1 MNAKQQ
7 QRKALLDKW
16 GGVIDESFGKLPE
29 NKKYF
34 LAALAH
40 NVQYINEGF
49 DNVYSQNLNGMGPV
63 AFPADPGTQQQFHD
77 PSRKVGSI
85 DVPANTLALNM
96 NLAAQTILFDLLPTV
111 PVYSPLVQLDYVD
124 YVYGGGKLG
133 SGEGPR
139 YFLIKWEELYNADS
153 QAVIKTL
160 RKGDVI
166 YVGKKEVD
174 ALCVKATFVQTSRVA
189 GYVIVRNDGV
199 YKVAET
205 ETKMSFVAS
214 NEPLVAAAQNADTI
228 FKVDVDGTATVIV
241 SGMTKVIFDLVSA
254 GDEQIHGFVT
264 LNEDGD
270 PMSRA
275 QSEFGNS
282 KVMELRTFS
291 KSIEVKTYQVWGALT
306 RRQVKDLK
314 ARGLDSVAI
323 IKNAM
328 QNEITQ
334 AINDNGLSR
343 MRRLGVTTH
352 ANLLAA
358 QGYNLNLYIGA
369 AGSTGKD
376 FKAFSIPEFIDAA
389 GVDRAGEMGIIPN
402 AESNSS
408 AENQITR
415 QARIATRILAASAII
430 GNLSRFGA
438 GDAAVVNTITL
449 VALKTQKN
457 FVSAIDNTLV
467 QDNKN
472 LYYAGDLA
480 GIKIYCDPKQMLN
493 DNRVLVLRTNKTAD
507 GVDIDNIN
515 QGMVFLPYDLAST
528 VEITAEGTAA
538 PKLLIESDYALAETG
553 MYPSLAYLTF
563 AIDSDYG
570 WV

>member
-1 MNAKQQ
+1 M
-7 QRKALLDKW
+7 
-16 GGVIDESFGKLPE
+16 
-29 NKKYF
+29 
-34 LAALAH
+34 AALAH

-63 AFPADPGTQQQFHD
+63 AFPADPDTQQQFHD

-153 QAVIKTL
+153 QTGIKTL

-199 YKVAET
+199 YKVVET
-205 ETKMSFVAS
+205 ETKVSFVAS

-228 FKVDVDGTATVIV
+228 FKVDVDGTATNIV
-241 SGMTKVIFDLVSA
+241 AGMTKVIFDLVSA

-291 KSIEVKTYQVWGALT
+291 KAIEVKTYQVWGALT

-507 GVDIDNIN
+507 GIDIDNIN

>member
-153 QAVIKTL
+153 QAGIKTL

-228 FKVDVDGTATVIV
+228 FKVDVNGTPTDIV
-241 SGMTKVIFDLVSA
+241 TGMTKVIFDLVSA

-291 KSIEVKTYQVWGALT
+291 KAIEVKTYQVWGALT

-334 AINDNGLSR
+334 AINDNGLNR

-553 MYPSLAYLTF
+553 MYPSLSYLTF

-570 WV
+570 WI

>member
-139 YFLIKWEELYNADS
+139 YFLIKWEELYNANS
-153 QAVIKTL
+153 QTGIKTL

-228 FKVDVDGTATVIV
+228 FKVDINGTSTDIV

-291 KSIEVKTYQVWGALT
+291 KAIEVKTYQVWGALT

-515 QGMVFLPYDLAST
+515 QGMVLLPYDLAST

>member
-49 DNVYSQNLNGMGPV
+49 DNVYSQNLNGIGPV

-153 QAVIKTL
+153 QAGIKTL

-228 FKVDVDGTATVIV
+228 FKVDVDGTATNIV
-241 SGMTKVIFDLVSA
+241 AGMTKVIFDLVSA

>member
-153 QAVIKTL
+153 QAGIKTL

-228 FKVDVDGTATVIV
+228 FKVDVDGTATDIV
-241 SGMTKVIFDLVSA
+241 TGMTKVIFDLVSA

-291 KSIEVKTYQVWGALT
+291 KAIEVKTYQVWGALT

>member
-49 DNVYSQNLNGMGPV
+49 DNVYSQNLNGVGPV

-153 QAVIKTL
+153 QAGIKTL

-214 NEPLVAAAQNADTI
+214 NEPLVAAAQNADAI
-228 FKVDVDGTATVIV
+228 FKVDVNGTATDIV
-241 SGMTKVIFDLVSA
+241 AGMTKVIFDLVSA

-291 KSIEVKTYQVWGALT
+291 KAIEVKTYQVWGALT

-438 GDAAVVNTITL
+438 GDAAVVSTITL

>member
-153 QAVIKTL
+153 QAGIKTL

-228 FKVDVDGTATVIV
+228 FKVDVNGTPTDIV
-241 SGMTKVIFDLVSA
+241 TGMTKVIFDLVSA

-291 KSIEVKTYQVWGALT
+291 KAIEVKTYQVWGALT

-334 AINDNGLSR
+334 AINDNGLNR

>member
-153 QAVIKTL
+153 QAGIKTL

-228 FKVDVDGTATVIV
+228 FKVDVKGTPTDIV
-241 SGMTKVIFDLVSA
+241 TGMTKVIFDLVSA

-291 KSIEVKTYQVWGALT
+291 KAIEVKTYQVWGALT

-334 AINDNGLSR
+334 AINDNGLNR

-480 GIKIYCDPKQMLN
+480 GIRIYCDPKQMLN

>member
-153 QAVIKTL
+153 QAGIKTL

-166 YVGKKEVD
+166 YVGKKKVD

-228 FKVDVDGTATVIV
+228 FKVDVDGTATDIV
-241 SGMTKVIFDLVSA
+241 AGMTKVIFDLVSA

-291 KSIEVKTYQVWGALT
+291 KAIEVKTYQVWGALT

-493 DNRVLVLRTNKTAD
+493 DTRVLVLRTNKTAD

>member
-153 QAVIKTL
+153 QAGIKTL

-205 ETKMSFVAS
+205 ETKVSFVAT

-228 FKVDVDGTATVIV
+228 FKVDVNGTATDIV
-241 SGMTKVIFDLVSA
+241 AGMTKVIFDLVSA

-270 PMSRA
+270 PMSRD

-291 KSIEVKTYQVWGALT
+291 KAIEVKTYQVWGALT

>member
-77 PSRKVGSI
+77 TSRKVGSI

-133 SGEGPR
+133 SCEGPR

-153 QAVIKTL
+153 QAGIKTL

-205 ETKMSFVAS
+205 ETKVSFVAS

-228 FKVDVDGTATVIV
+228 FKVDVDGTATDIV
-241 SGMTKVIFDLVSA
+241 AGMTKVIFDLVSA

>member
-49 DNVYSQNLNGMGPV
+49 DNVYSQNLNGIGPV

-153 QAVIKTL
+153 QAGIKTL

-205 ETKMSFVAS
+205 ETKISFVAS

-228 FKVDVDGTATVIV
+228 FKVDVDGTATDIV
-241 SGMTKVIFDLVSA
+241 ASMTKVIFDLVSA

-291 KSIEVKTYQVWGALT
+291 KAIEVKTYQVWGALT

-389 GVDRAGEMGIIPN
+389 GVDRAGEMGIIQN

>member
-139 YFLIKWEELYNADS
+139 YFLIKWEELYNANS
-153 QAVIKTL
+153 QTGIKTL

-228 FKVDVDGTATVIV
+228 FKVDINGTPTDIV

-291 KSIEVKTYQVWGALT
+291 KAIEVKTYQVWGALT

-515 QGMVFLPYDLAST
+515 QGMVLLPYDLAST

>member
-153 QAVIKTL
+153 QAGIKTL

-205 ETKMSFVAS
+205 ETKVSFVAS

-228 FKVDVDGTATVIV
+228 FKVDVAGTPTDIV
-241 SGMTKVIFDLVSA
+241 TGMTKVIFDLVSA

-291 KSIEVKTYQVWGALT
+291 KAIEVKTYQVWGALT

-376 FKAFSIPEFIDAA
+376 FRAFSIPEFIDAA

>member
-77 PSRKVGSI
+77 TSRKVGSI

-153 QAVIKTL
+153 QAGIKTL

-205 ETKMSFVAS
+205 ETKVSFVAS

-228 FKVDVDGTATVIV
+228 FKVDVDGTATDIV
-241 SGMTKVIFDLVSA
+241 AGMTKVIFDLVSA

-291 KSIEVKTYQVWGALT
+291 KAIEVKTYQVWGALT

>member
-111 PVYSPLVQLDYVD
+111 PVYSPLVQLDFVD

-153 QAVIKTL
+153 QAGIKTL

-228 FKVDVDGTATVIV
+228 FKVDVNGTPTDIV
-241 SGMTKVIFDLVSA
+241 ADMTKVIFDLVSA

-291 KSIEVKTYQVWGALT
+291 KAIEVKTYQVWGALT

-472 LYYAGDLA
+472 LYYCGDLG

>member
-63 AFPADPGTQQQFHD
+63 AFPADPGNQQQFHD

-124 YVYGGGKLG
+124 YVYGGGKLC

-153 QAVIKTL
+153 QAGIKTL

-199 YKVAET
+199 YKVDET

-228 FKVDVDGTATVIV
+228 FKVNVDGTATDIV
-241 SGMTKVIFDLVSA
+241 AGMTKVIFDLVSA

-291 KSIEVKTYQVWGALT
+291 KAIEVKTYQVWGALT

-553 MYPSLAYLTF
+553 MYPSLSYLTF

-570 WV
+570 WI